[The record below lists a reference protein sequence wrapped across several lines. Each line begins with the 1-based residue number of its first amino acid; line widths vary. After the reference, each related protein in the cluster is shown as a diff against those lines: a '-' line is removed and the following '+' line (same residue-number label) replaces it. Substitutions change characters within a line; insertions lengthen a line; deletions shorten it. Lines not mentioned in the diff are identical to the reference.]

1 MEDESSKTTTPD
13 PLVRRKKADET
24 QEAAVTSEKSLE
36 ATSEPSEPEWEKEKM
51 CKYFTYLWNLRE
63 IHSLEFYES
72 TCLLQTHKIYVTSQ
86 LTLRDTCQP
95 SMSALLQECP
105 PPVKGTSLSQ
115 RVKFGTPLNHVHP
128 DVPRFWILKMMS

>member
-1 MEDESSKTTTPD
+1 M
-13 PLVRRKKADET
+13 
-24 QEAAVTSEKSLE
+24 
-36 ATSEPSEPEWEKEKM
+36 
-51 CKYFTYLWNLRE
+51 
-63 IHSLEFYES
+63 
-72 TCLLQTHKIYVTSQ
+72 THKIYVTSQ

-128 DVPRFWILKMMS
+128 DVPRFWILVTQTFLSYVSSNGFSRKTCGYSKPKCNSASKESSSIALAVDNAS